1 MKRYKIIAADT
12 KHFRSLFNEYRKTMR
27 VITAPTQD
35 SIAELESDTEFIA
48 LYNAEK
54 TPQAYL
60 ND

>member
-1 MKRYKIIAADT
+1 MKRYKIIAANT
-12 KHFRSLFNEYRKTMR
+12 KHFKSLFNEYRKTMR

-54 TPQAYL
+54 TPPAYL
-60 ND
+60 NN

>member
-27 VITAPTQD
+27 VITAPTHD
-35 SIAELESDTEFIA
+35 SIAELESGAEFIA

-54 TPQAYL
+54 TPPAYL
-60 ND
+60 NN